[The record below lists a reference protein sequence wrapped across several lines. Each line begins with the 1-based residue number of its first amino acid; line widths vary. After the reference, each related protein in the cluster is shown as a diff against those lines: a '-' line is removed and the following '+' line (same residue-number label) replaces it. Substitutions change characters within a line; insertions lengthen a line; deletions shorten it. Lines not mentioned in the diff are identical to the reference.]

1 MGSGFFGRQ
10 SYSNRERRGHCC
22 PVEVSVSA
30 PKQQEAA
37 ARELPQDAEL
47 HFLPFLFARDHL
59 RESDPHP
66 HYLLTRR
73 GFLYIILVEP
83 WTVKRHTSNM
93 EEEDLSERGLP
104 QIASIMNKVRDL
116 KNKYRNEENITDELN
131 CTKFS
136 ADTTDNSGTVNQIMM
151 TTNNPEDWL
160 CFLLRLEKKGIP
172 QTDVGLLNRLI
183 GRYSQAVTALPAE
196 KHSQNESYAR
206 ILVRFAELKALQDPE
221 EARDQFHLAKL
232 NCKKFAFVHVAFAQ
246 FELSQ
251 GNMKK
256 CKQLLQKA
264 VECSAVP
271 LGMLETALQNFH
283 SRKKQLLSDE
293 EKENFAVSSAQESVL
308 QSIVGSRRSII
319 KKSDSG
325 ENPSTVTR
333 LLLGEEKSEEFN
345 ALLNCHN
352 PLRPLNKSNQAC
364 PFGRVPVKLVADA
377 DDDVKTTNVPLTA
390 SVMRRQISGSKCRA
404 FVAPC
409 PPSESKSSG
418 SDSYDSG
425 DLQSLQE
432 KNSSQS
438 QMSDENSLE
447 MATNS
452 TITLQTKMDT
462 SLAMKREENRLQH
475 QELEILEPG
484 SLESEQQQ
492 YSSGESYRKQLEQI
506 KPNCVNA
513 RKKWSVQEV
522 TQKSCYREGRH
533 SSLEQSG
540 HSVSK
545 GLSPPDAVSKKND
558 PLQVCGTPSTVYND
572 YMDCFRTPLVKNNF
586 LPGCQISTPYSQLPY
601 ILPHTPATPFQNPG
615 GLQVPAS
622 ISSHECISIKGRV
635 YTILKQIGSGGSSKV
650 FQVLDEKKQLYAVKY
665 VNLEEADQHTVESYK
680 NEIAHLSKL
689 QQHSDKIIRL
699 YGYEI
704 TDHHIYMV
712 MECGNIDLN
721 SWLKKK
727 KNIDPL
733 ERKSYWKNMLEAVHT
748 IHEYGIIHSDL
759 KPANFLIVD
768 GMLKLIDFGIANQMQ
783 PDVTSI
789 IKDSQVG
796 TMNYMPPEAIKD
808 MSSYGENG
816 KSRSKISPK
825 SDVWSLGCILY
836 CMTYGRTPFQ
846 HITNPINKLHTI
858 VDPSYEIEFP
868 DIAEKDLQDVLKH
881 CLVRNPKQRISVSEL
896 LIHPYVQIQS
906 HCQTGVPNAKG
917 TSEEMKRI
925 LGQLVDLNSPNS
937 ISRAARTL
945 YEQCNS
951 GKSLDVSAFAKPGSQ
966 KTWTMK

>member
-1 MGSGFFGRQ
+1 
-10 SYSNRERRGHCC
+10 
-22 PVEVSVSA
+22 
-30 PKQQEAA
+30 
-37 ARELPQDAEL
+37 
-47 HFLPFLFARDHL
+47 
-59 RESDPHP
+59 
-66 HYLLTRR
+66 
-73 GFLYIILVEP
+73 
-83 WTVKRHTSNM
+83 M

-104 QIASIMNKVRDL
+104 QIASIMNRVRDL
-116 KNKYRNEENITDELN
+116 KNKYRNEDNITDELN
-131 CTKFS
+131 CTKIS

-172 QTDVGLLNRLI
+172 QMDVSLLNRLI

-196 KHSQNESYAR
+196 KHSQDESYAR

-221 EARDQFHLAKL
+221 EARDQFHLARL

-251 GNMKK
+251 GNVKK

-271 LGMLETALQNFH
+271 PEMLETALQNFH
-283 SRKKQLLSDE
+283 SQKKQLLSDE
-293 EKENFAVSSAQESVL
+293 EKENL
-308 QSIVGSRRSII
+308 
-319 KKSDSG
+319 
-325 ENPSTVTR
+325 
-333 LLLGEEKSEEFN
+333 
-345 ALLNCHN
+345 
-352 PLRPLNKSNQAC
+352 
-364 PFGRVPVKLVADA
+364 
-377 DDDVKTTNVPLTA
+377 
-390 SVMRRQISGSKCRA
+390 
-404 FVAPC
+404 
-409 PPSESKSSG
+409 
-418 SDSYDSG
+418 
-425 DLQSLQE
+425 
-432 KNSSQS
+432 
-438 QMSDENSLE
+438 
-447 MATNS
+447 
-452 TITLQTKMDT
+452 
-462 SLAMKREENRLQH
+462 
-475 QELEILEPG
+475 
-484 SLESEQQQ
+484 
-492 YSSGESYRKQLEQI
+492 
-506 KPNCVNA
+506 
-513 RKKWSVQEV
+513 
-522 TQKSCYREGRH
+522 
-533 SSLEQSG
+533 SSLEKSG
-540 HSVSK
+540 HPVSK
-545 GLSPPDAVSKKND
+545 GLSPPDAVSKKSD
-558 PLQVCGTPSTVYND
+558 PSYVCRTPSTTCND
-572 YMDCFRTPLVKNNF
+572 YMDCFRTPVVKNNF

-601 ILPHTPATPFQNPG
+601 FLPHTPATPFQN
-615 GLQVPAS
+615 QVPPS
-622 ISSHECISIKGRV
+622 IPSHECLAIKGRV

-650 FQVLDEKKQLYAVKY
+650 FQVLNEKKQLYAVKY

-846 HITNPINKLHTI
+846 HITNPINKLHAI

-881 CLVRNPKQRISVSEL
+881 CLIRNPKQRISVSEL
-896 LIHPYVQIQS
+896 LVHPYVQIQS
-906 HCQTGVPNAKG
+906 VPHAKG
-917 TSEEMKRI
+917 TTEEMKRI
-925 LGQLVDLNSPNS
+925 LGQLVGLNSPNS

-951 GKSLDVSAFAKPGSQ
+951 GKSLDVSAFSKLGSQ
-966 KTWTMK
+966 KSWTTK